1 MLYNSFPFLC
11 FFPVVVLVYY
21 VIPRRVRYIWLL
33 AASYYFYMSRNV
45 KHVLFL
51 LTVTVLTYL
60 CGILLDRTNRSGG
73 PDDKKRTVNK
83 GWTALCVL
91 PVFGLL
97 LFFKLIPEK
106 DVLMPL
112 GISFYT
118 FQSVGYVIDVFR
130 GKSPAEKNF
139 LKYALF
145 VSFFPTLLSGPI
157 ERSDHL
163 LRQIKE
169 ENRFDPDNIKTGLC
183 LMLWGYFLKLV
194 MADRIA
200 VFVNAVFAKETGG
213 LYAMIA
219 IMLFGVQ
226 LYCDFMGYSVLAM
239 GAARVM
245 GFRVIDNFKAPY
257 MAVSVADF
265 WRRWHISL
273 TSWFRDYLYI
283 PLGGSRKGVIRKYAN
298 IMIVFLVSGFWHGV
312 GWKYIIWGG
321 MNGAY
326 QVMGYI
332 LEPLR
337 RRAEGRLPR
346 KGKSALYRGLCT
358 VVTFLLVS
366 YAFLFF
372 RAESARSALRIT
384 GKMFTEFSWS
394 ALADGSL
401 YTFGLGKY
409 EFWFMLLTVVFLVV
423 VDLIH
428 DKGYFILEL
437 IQKIHW
443 SVRSCICAVFFMAV
457 IIFGIYG
464 VNYDVGTF
472 IYFAF

>member
-11 FFPVVVLVYY
+11 FFPAVALVYY

-33 AASYYFYMSRNV
+33 AASYYFYMSWNV

-51 LTVTVLTYL
+51 LAVTVLTYF
-60 CGILLDRTNRSGG
+60 CGILLDRTNRSGR

-83 GWTALCVL
+83 RWMVLCAL
-91 PVFGLL
+91 PVLGLL
-97 LFFKLIPEK
+97 IFFKLIPEK

-145 VSFFPTLLSGPI
+145 VSFFPTLTSGPI

-163 LRQIKE
+163 LRQIRE
-169 ENRFDPDNIKTGLC
+169 ENRFDLDNIKTGLC

-200 VFVNAVFAKETGG
+200 IFVNAVFAKETGG
-213 LYAMIA
+213 LYAVIA

-245 GFRVIDNFKAPY
+245 GFWVIDNFKAPY

-298 IMIVFLVSGFWHGV
+298 IMIVFFVSGLWHGT

-326 QVMGYI
+326 QVIGDI
-332 LEPLR
+332 LGPLR
-337 RRAEGRLPR
+337 RRLEGCLPR
-346 KGKSALYRGLCT
+346 KGKSALYRVFCT
-358 VVTFLLVS
+358 VATFLLIDYS
-366 YAFLFF
+366 HLFF

-394 ALADGSL
+394 TLTDGSL

-409 EFWFMLLTVVFLVV
+409 EFWFVLLTIVFLAV

-428 DKGYFILEL
+428 DKGYFVLEL
-437 IQKIHW
+437 IQKVHW
-443 SVRSCICAVFFMAV
+443 GVRSCICAALFMAV